1 LSVEGF
7 WVKAAQNQISNKP
20 LLPFQVLK
28 DKLFRNYG
36 FSADQVFSGE
46 KVARLRSQHSQT
58 GHTILVVDDD
68 NTILITLAQLLQL
81 EGHSVLTASGGI
93 EALRLTH
100 EHEIHLML
108 LDYFMPDMNGEE
120 VVREVRKFDRNV
132 QIVLQTG
139 YSSERPA
146 RQMLRDL
153 EIQGYHDK
161 SEGPEKLLVW
171 VDAALKAYRHARALR
186 TSRDGLRYI
195 LRVTPELHK
204 VQPLEDLMRGVL
216 LQVQGLLG
224 LSGAFIAIPESSQ
237 NPLDTNDGFVATV
250 NSDQLEL
257 RVGTGRF
264 ERQTWSS
271 LSMIERDLVQFALES
286 GVIQRN
292 QSLAVPLG
300 FKNHIVGVV
309 FIEQQLEADAD
320 IELLELFAAQA
331 AIAIENVRLYDLA
344 TVDGLTRLMSRLHW
358 MDRFGETL
366 KLASRHGHSTSL
378 LMLDLDGFKE
388 INNNLGHLSGD
399 HLLMKV
405 GRVICESLRSTD
417 IAGRYGGDE
426 FSLVLPI
433 TDQNGATVIA
443 ERLRQAING
452 VSIGA
457 GDKNP
462 KQTISVSIGLCTLK
476 AVQTELG
483 NLGNQDLELVRNA
496 MIENAD
502 NAMYQAKNQG
512 NNRVVMGDVIELETL
527 LK

>member
-1 LSVEGF
+1 M
-7 WVKAAQNQISNKP
+7 
-20 LLPFQVLK
+20 
-28 DKLFRNYG
+28 
-36 FSADQVFSGE
+36 
-46 KVARLRSQHSQT
+46 ARLRSQNSQT

-68 NTILITLAQLLQL
+68 NTILVTLAQLLQL
-81 EGHSVLTASGGI
+81 EGHSVLTAAGGI
-93 EALRLTH
+93 EALRLSS

-224 LSGAFIAIPESSQ
+224 LSGAFIAIANDSQ
-237 NPLDTNDGFVATV
+237 NQDTTDGFVATLS
-250 NSDQLEL
+250 NDQLEL

-264 ERQTWSS
+264 EQQTWLS
-271 LSMIERDLVQFALES
+271 LSDTERDLVKFALES
-286 GVIQRN
+286 GVTQRD

-300 FKNHIVGVV
+300 FKDHIVGVI
-309 FIEQQLEADAD
+309 FIEQKLEPDAD
-320 IELLELFAAQA
+320 LELLELFAAQA

-358 MDRFGETL
+358 MDRFGDTL
-366 KLASRHGHSTSL
+366 KLAARHGHNTSL

-388 INNNLGHLSGD
+388 INNNFGHLSGD

-405 GRVICESLRSTD
+405 GRVIRESLRSTD

-426 FSLVLPI
+426 FSLVLPL
-433 TDQNGATVIA
+433 TDQNGAVVIA
-443 ERLRQAING
+443 ERLRQAINSVTVG
-452 VSIGA
+452 QS
-457 GDKNP
+457 DKNQ

-476 AVQTELG
+476 AVQSDAG

-512 NNRVVMGDVIELETL
+512 SNRVVMGDIIELEAL

>member
-1 LSVEGF
+1 MIESF
-7 WVKAAQNQISNKP
+7 STDTA
-20 LLPFQVLK
+20 
-28 DKLFRNYG
+28 FRSYG
-36 FSADQVFSGE
+36 FTGDT
-46 KVARLRSQHSQT
+46 VARLRSQNSQT

-68 NTILITLAQLLQL
+68 NTILVTLAQLLQL

-93 EALRLTH
+93 EALRLTK

-120 VVREVRKFDRNV
+120 VVREVRAFDRNV

-195 LRVTPELHK
+195 LRITPELHK

-224 LSGAFIAIPESSQ
+224 LSGAFIAISHDSQ
-237 NPLDTNDGFVATV
+237 NQLNTTDGFVATLS
-250 NSDQLEL
+250 NDQLEL

-271 LSMIERDLVQFALES
+271 LSVNERDLVKFALDS
-286 GVIQRN
+286 GVTQRD

-300 FKNHIVGVV
+300 FKDHIVGVI
-309 FIEQQLEADAD
+309 FIEQQLEPDAD
-320 IELLELFAAQA
+320 FELLELFAAQA

-358 MDRFGETL
+358 MDRFGDTL
-366 KLASRHGHSTSL
+366 KLAARHGHNTSL

-405 GRVICESLRSTD
+405 GRVIRESLRSTD

-426 FSLVLPI
+426 FSLVLPL
-433 TDQNGATVIA
+433 TDQNGAVVIA

-452 VSIGA
+452 VAA
-457 GDKNP
+457 GPSDKNP
-462 KQTISVSIGLCTLK
+462 KQTISVSIGLCTLR
-476 AVQTELG
+476 AVQSDAG

-502 NAMYQAKNQG
+502 QAMYQAKNQG
-512 NNRVVMGDVIELETL
+512 NNRVVMGEIIELETL

>member
-1 LSVEGF
+1 M
-7 WVKAAQNQISNKP
+7 
-20 LLPFQVLK
+20 
-28 DKLFRNYG
+28 
-36 FSADQVFSGE
+36 
-46 KVARLRSQHSQT
+46 ARLRSQNSQT

-93 EALRLTH
+93 EALRLTK

-224 LSGAFIAIPESSQ
+224 LSGAFIAISDDFQ
-237 NPLDTNDGFVATV
+237 NQFSNDGFVATIS
-250 NSDQLEL
+250 NEQLEL

-264 ERQTWSS
+264 EQQTWSS
-271 LSMIERDLVQFALES
+271 LSESERDLVKYALDS
-286 GVIQRN
+286 GVTQRE

-300 FKNHIVGVV
+300 FKDKLVGVV
-309 FIEQQLEADAD
+309 FIEQQLEPDAD
-320 IELLELFAAQA
+320 LELLELLELFAAQA

-366 KLASRHGHSTSL
+366 KLASRHGHNTSL

-405 GRVICESLRSTD
+405 GRVIRESLRSTD

-426 FSLVLPI
+426 FSLVLPL
-433 TDQNGATVIA
+433 TDQNGAMVIA
-443 ERLRQAING
+443 ERLCQAINAVKVG
-452 VSIGA
+452 HS
-457 GDKNP
+457 DKTP

-476 AVQTELG
+476 AVQTDAG
-483 NLGNQDLELVRNA
+483 NLGNQDLELIRNA

-512 NNRVVMGDVIELETL
+512 NNRVVMGKMIELETL

>member
-1 LSVEGF
+1 
-7 WVKAAQNQISNKP
+7 
-20 LLPFQVLK
+20 
-28 DKLFRNYG
+28 
-36 FSADQVFSGE
+36 
-46 KVARLRSQHSQT
+46 VARLRSQNSQT

-68 NTILITLAQLLQL
+68 NTILVTLAQLLQL
-81 EGHSVLTASGGI
+81 EGHSVLTASGGL

-100 EHEIHLML
+100 EHEIHLIL

-120 VVREVRKFDRNV
+120 VVREVRAFERNV

-171 VDAALKAYRHARALR
+171 VDSALKAYRHARALR
-186 TSRDGLRYI
+186 MSRDGLRYI

-224 LSGAFIAIPESSQ
+224 LSGAFIAVPEVSQNEVSQ
-237 NPLDTNDGFVATV
+237 NPLETNNGFVATI

-264 ERQTWSS
+264 ERQTWAS
-271 LSMIERDLVQFALES
+271 LSEAERDLVQFALDS
-286 GVIQRN
+286 GVVQRN

-300 FKNHIVGVV
+300 FKDHIVGAV
-309 FIEQQLEADAD
+309 FIEQKLESEAD

-366 KLASRHGHSTSL
+366 KLAARHGHSTSL

-388 INNNLGHLSGD
+388 INNSLGHLSGD

-405 GRVICESLRSTD
+405 GRVIQESLRSTD

-426 FSLVLPI
+426 FSLVLPL
-433 TDQNGATVIA
+433 TDHNGAKVIA
-443 ERLRQAING
+443 ERLCRAING
-452 VSIGA
+452 ITVGNN
-457 GDKNP
+457 DKTP

-476 AVQTELG
+476 AVQTDAG

-502 NAMYQAKNQG
+502 HAMYQAKNQG
-512 NNRVVMGDVIELETL
+512 NNRVVMGEMIELETL

>member
-1 LSVEGF
+1 
-7 WVKAAQNQISNKP
+7 
-20 LLPFQVLK
+20 
-28 DKLFRNYG
+28 
-36 FSADQVFSGE
+36 
-46 KVARLRSQHSQT
+46 VARLRSQNSQT

-68 NTILITLAQLLQL
+68 NTILVTLAQLLQL
-81 EGHSVLTASGGI
+81 EGHTVLTASGGL
-93 EALRLTH
+93 EALRLTQ
-100 EHEIHLML
+100 ENEIHLML

-120 VVREVRKFDRNV
+120 VVREVRKFEGNV

-139 YSSERPA
+139 YASERPA

-186 TSRDGLRYI
+186 ASRDGLRYI

-204 VQPLEDLMRGVL
+204 AQPLEDLMHGVL
-216 LQVQGLLG
+216 LQIQGLLG
-224 LSGAFIAIPESSQ
+224 LSGAFIVVPNGTESH
-237 NPLDTNDGFVATV
+237 PTDDVTDGFVATL
-250 NSDQLEL
+250 SDDLLEL

-264 ERQTWSS
+264 EQQTWAT
-271 LSMIERDLVQFALES
+271 LSATERELVKSALDS
-286 GVIQRN
+286 GTTQRG

-300 FKNHIVGVV
+300 FKGHLVGVI
-309 FIEQQLEADAD
+309 FIEQKLEPDAD
-320 IELLELFAAQA
+320 LELLELFAAQA

-344 TVDGLTRLMSRLHW
+344 TIDGLTRLMSRLHW

-388 INNNLGHLSGD
+388 VNNSLGHLSGD

-405 GRVICESLRSTD
+405 GRVIRESLRSTD

-426 FSLVLPI
+426 FGLVLPL
-433 TDQNGATVIA
+433 TDQNGALVIA
-443 ERLRQAING
+443 ERLRQAINTISVG
-452 VSIGA
+452 NN
-457 GDKNP
+457 KNLS
-462 KQTISVSIGLCTLK
+462 QTISVSIGLCTLNSG
-476 AVQTELG
+476 AIEGGTL
-483 NLGNQDLELVRNA
+483 NNQDLDLVRNA

-502 NAMYQAKNQG
+502 KAMYKAKHDG
-512 NNRVVMGDVIELETL
+512 NNRVVTSEIITLEIL
-527 LK
+527 LKTKVNP